1 MVLSKVGD
9 RRAHRILG
17 CDGVMGVI
25 GVLEEWGEREG
36 GGFSPALNTID

>member
-1 MVLSKVGD
+1 MVLSRVDD

-17 CDGVMGVI
+17 CNGVMRVI